1 MRLALSKTISNQ
13 ELGQIFGFIGEVLA
27 LQGADRF
34 RIRAYQNAAVVIEQQ
49 PEPLHEMFLNNPDF
63 DNLPGIGKVLNEKL
77 VELFTTGNV
86 KALQEYVK
94 DIPENVFILSK
105 VPGIGAKRASLL
117 IATFKLENSKN
128 IVQDLLKVAKEGKI
142 RVLPSFGE
150 KSELQLITM
159 LENFQEKKRMPLAE
173 AEPIALKLKQELEKC
188 EGINRVEVLGSL
200 RRKSST
206 VGDIDLGVAADNSQ
220 IVKQCLEKLP
230 LIKRIVAFGEGSARV
245 KLQDEHQV
253 DIKFAPFSEW
263 GSFLQH
269 FTGSKEHNIR
279 LRELAIKQGKSL
291 SEHGI
296 KVEGKQHRFD
306 SEEAFYADLGLNWVP
321 PQERVGGDEINRYR
335 M

>member
-1 MRLALSKTISNQ
+1 MKLNLSKHISNQ
-13 ELGQIFGFIGEVLA
+13 ELGEIFGFIGEVLA

-63 DNLPGIGKVLNEKL
+63 DKLPGIGAVLNAKL

-86 KALQEYVK
+86 KALQEYVQ

-117 IATFKLENSKN
+117 ISTFKLEDSKN
-128 IVQDLLKVAKEGKI
+128 VVQDLLKVAKDGQI
-142 RVLPSFGE
+142 RRLPVFGE

-159 LENFQEKKRMPLAE
+159 LENFQEKKRMPLSE
-173 AEPIALKLKQELEKC
+173 AEPIALQLKQELEKC

-200 RRKSST
+200 RRKSPT
-206 VGDIDLGVAADNSQ
+206 VGDIDLGVAANSPK
-220 IVKQCLEKLP
+220 IVKDCLEKLP
-230 LIKRIVAFGEGSARV
+230 LIKRVVAFGEGSARV

-296 KVEGKQHRFD
+296 KMDGTQKKFA
-306 SEEAFYADLGLNWVP
+306 SEEDFYAELGLKWVP
-321 PQERVGGDEINRYR
+321 PQERVGGEEINRYR

>member
-1 MRLALSKTISNQ
+1 MILPLSKTISNQ
-13 ELGQIFGFIGEVLA
+13 DLGQILGFIAEVLA

-49 PEPLHEMFLNNPDF
+49 PEPLHEMFLSNPDF

-86 KALQEYVK
+86 KALQDYVK
-94 DIPENVFILSK
+94 DVPENVFKLSK

-117 IATFKLENSKN
+117 ISTFKLEDSKN
-128 IVQDLLKVAKEGKI
+128 IIKDLLDIAKAGKI

-159 LENFQEKKRMPLAE
+159 LENFEEKKRLPFAE
-173 AEPIALKLKQELEKC
+173 AEAVALKLKKELEGC
-188 EGINRVEVLGSL
+188 DGVIQVEVLGSL
-200 RRKSST
+200 RRQSTT
-206 VGDIDLGVAADNSQ
+206 VGDIDLGVATDNTSL
-220 IVKQCLEKLP
+220 LEQHLKTMP
-230 LIKRIVAFGEGSARV
+230 LIKRIVGFGEGSARV

-253 DIKFAPFSEW
+253 DIKFAPLTEW

-279 LRELAIKQGKSL
+279 LREFALKQGKSL

-296 KVEGKQHRFD
+296 KMDGTQKKFAKED
-306 SEEAFYADLGLNWVP
+306 EFYAELGLKWIP
-321 PQERVGGDEINRYR
+321 PKERKGTDEISRYAL
-335 M
+335 